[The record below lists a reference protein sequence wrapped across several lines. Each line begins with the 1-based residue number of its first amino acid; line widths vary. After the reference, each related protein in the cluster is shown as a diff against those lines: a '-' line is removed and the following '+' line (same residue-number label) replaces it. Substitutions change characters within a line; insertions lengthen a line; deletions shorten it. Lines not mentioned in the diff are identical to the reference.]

1 MNIKI
6 LCQQTCLSSQFMQL
20 KDLHF
25 NGVSEFLS
33 LINFL
38 IHLVA
43 MSMNLSLQSYFL
55 HAKLLTV
62 NWHDSG
68 TLAMILSHH
77 WANSFWGYKG
87 LLELCWGCKGDCRNN
102 QHHSYFLTMIHV
114 ITNK

>member
-1 MNIKI
+1 
-6 LCQQTCLSSQFMQL
+6 MQIM
-20 KDLHF
+20 DLHF

-43 MSMNLSLQSYFL
+43 MSMYISLQSYFL

-68 TLAMILSHH
+68 TFGCNSVNSSGQ
-77 WANSFWGYKG
+77 ANSFRGYKG
-87 LLELCWGCKGDCRNN
+87 LLELRGVVKDIVGTINI
-102 QHHSYFLTMIHV
+102 IH
-114 ITNK
+114 TF